1 MLSSSN
7 PMIENSGLTDIHKQI
22 YGYRE
27 SLISAIDM
35 FRKKNCIIIIKLCEY
50 DFTNVQLKKKRELS
64 FQKSLFVREIR
75 RITLIEDITL
85 FKDSL

>member
-1 MLSSSN
+1 MYDDTNFSKYFSFFLYFQEPLVLSSSN

-35 FRKKNCIIIIKLCEY
+35 FRKKLHY
-50 DFTNVQLKKKRELS
+50 DNQ
-64 FQKSLFVREIR
+64 IM
-75 RITLIEDITL
+75 
-85 FKDSL
+85 

>member
-35 FRKKNCIIIIKLCEY
+35 FRKNYIIIKLREY
-50 DFTNVQLKKKRELS
+50 DFTNVQLKKLKEN
-64 FQKSLFVREIR
+64 
-75 RITLIEDITL
+75 
-85 FKDSL
+85 